1 MSTFLT
7 NYQQA
12 RQAFLSAA
20 TGAGATIDSVLH
32 PLPGPD
38 GNQLYMDVA
47 WVGPRDATAVVML
60 GSGTHGVEGICGSAL
75 QRAQLQSNVESRLPA
90 GVALFFVHAIN
101 PYGFAWHRR
110 VNEDNV
116 DLNRNFVDFDAPL
129 PPNPGYW
136 DLRDA
141 VNPTTFD
148 DTQRDA
154 SITAVVNYQAE
165 HGFDQM
171 MRAFSGGQYEDPS
184 GIQFGGQEPVWSN
197 TTIRSLW
204 DEWLADVDLVINI
217 DIHSGLG
224 PKGVGLLFQNANV
237 DDRQSTLADQWW
249 GNILRVDREDDQTK
263 ANYPGLLGPALDA
276 SRSAGSTV
284 SVVLEFGT
292 HEPFDV
298 GMAMMGDNWVHHHGD
313 LSSEEGLAAKQHIVE
328 VFCPDDR
335 QWEADLLARC
345 DDVVAQA
352 LDGLAG
358 SVSSGQRS

>member
-7 NYQQA
+7 DYQQA

-20 TGAGATIDSVLH
+20 ADADADIESVLH
-32 PLPGPD
+32 PLLGPD
-38 GNQLYMDVA
+38 GGELYVDVA
-47 WVGPRDATAVVML
+47 WVGPRDAEAVVML

-75 QRAQLQSNVESRLPA
+75 QRAQLESSLSSRLPA

-116 DLNRNFVDFDAPL
+116 DLNRNFVDFDLPL
-129 PPNPGYW
+129 RPNPGYW

-141 VNPTTFD
+141 VNPTMVD
-148 DTQRDA
+148 DAHRDA
-154 SITAVVNYQAE
+154 SIAAVANYQAE

-184 GIQFGGQEPVWSN
+184 GIQFGGKESVWSN

-204 DEWLADVDLVINI
+204 DTWLADVDLVLNI

-224 PKGVGLLFQNANV
+224 PKGMGLIFQNANA
-237 DDRQSTLADQWW
+237 DDRQSELADQWW
-249 GNILRVDREDDQTK
+249 GNILRVDREDDQAK
-263 ANYPGLLGPALDA
+263 ADYPGLLGPALDA
-276 SRSAGSTV
+276 SRPTDTTV
-284 SVVLEFGT
+284 SIVLEFGT
-292 HEPFDV
+292 YEPFDV
-298 GMAMMGDNWVHHHGD
+298 GMAMIGDNWVHHHGD
-313 LSSEEGLAAKQHIVE
+313 LSSEAGRDVKQRIIE

-335 QWEADLLARC
+335 QWEADLLTRC
-345 DDVVAQA
+345 DEVVTQA
-352 LDGLAG
+352 LNGAAEVLLLA
-358 SVSSGQRS
+358 